1 TQPVALPSS
10 PSVLFRPPPVHRP
23 VQFGGDMAAAGDL
36 SDDEKRAMRGS
47 KFAPLPPPPP
57 SSRPQPRMAHPGGA
71 LTTNKAAA
79 LAKFLERKLQQPDGL
94 DSLDPDLVKLAVK
107 NAKETI
113 KASNGEPS
121 TSGRV
126 VRHVSSFVDGTEDSE
141 DEAEVKGIKRK
152 RKNKLKCSL
161 FIELA
166 RKRRKIK
173 RKRAKVMQY
182 RFFVLSCFFIK
193 KATCLVM
200 LNGMMDSHDTAVLH

>member
-1 TQPVALPSS
+1 MQRWSASQASIKSQCPVGPRTWFDQTRTQPVALPSS

-152 RKNKLKCSL
+152 RKNK
-161 FIELA
+161 
-166 RKRRKIK
+166 
-173 RKRAKVMQY
+173 KVKTHQGDKQQ
-182 RFFVLSCFFIK
+182 SK
-193 KATCLVM
+193 KKKKNKKKKGKGL
-200 LNGMMDSHDTAVLH
+200 

>member
-1 TQPVALPSS
+1 
-10 PSVLFRPPPVHRP
+10 
-23 VQFGGDMAAAGDL
+23 MAAAGDL

-57 SSRPQPRMAHPGGA
+57 SSRPQPRMAHPGGP

-94 DSLDPDLVKLAVK
+94 DSLNPDLVKLAVK

-126 VRHVSSFVDGTEDSE
+126 VRHVSSFEDGSEDSE

-152 RKNKLKCSL
+152 RKNKVKAHQDDKQQS
-161 FIELA
+161 
-166 RKRRKIK
+166 
-173 RKRAKVMQY
+173 
-182 RFFVLSCFFIK
+182 K
-193 KATCLVM
+193 KKKKKKNKKKKGKGL
-200 LNGMMDSHDTAVLH
+200 